1 VKKYLDN
8 ENCGDWKLFF
18 DSELKNYGDKA
29 IFGGNLNK
37 TDTSSLIRVSDPF
50 VKELLAI
57 WSEVF
62 FEDKVATKEQFLSSP
77 LWYNSLIRIVG
88 KPVFTRDWFL
98 KGITEIK
105 HLMDNSDKFLS
116 PSFFESRYGIQL

>member
-1 VKKYLDN
+1 MKKYLDN

-37 TDTSSLIRVSDPF
+37 TDTSNLIRVSDPF
-50 VKELLAI
+50 VKVLLAI

-62 FEDKVATKEQFLSSP
+62 FEDKVATKEQFL
-77 LWYNSLIRIVG
+77 
-88 KPVFTRDWFL
+88 
-98 KGITEIK
+98 
-105 HLMDNSDKFLS
+105 
-116 PSFFESRYGIQL
+116 